1 MKFEEKIKRI
11 EEITLLLQK
20 DSTDLEKAIEL
31 YEEGIKLSNEVEKK
45 LQNIERKIEI
55 VTSAPDENEDGV
67 EISDYKTTDSPSN
80 SIQ

>member
-45 LQNIERKIEI
+45 LQQVERKIEI
-55 VTSAPDENEDGV
+55 VTSAPGENDDNIEIEDYSKS
-67 EISDYKTTDSPSN
+67 E
-80 SIQ
+80 